1 MTNAEFLELIQ
12 RLLTQA
18 RDVNSLEEATSL
30 EHIKS
35 LPAVDEERQILVS
48 VPFRMI
54 VAYLDAAVANAQSAV
69 DAAHEA
75 AAGWAAAKKKIGTG
89 GGGSSGG
96 GGESADIDPALLAQI
111 EALVSWKPTVDDR
124 LQELYDAL
132 FPFSIKTF
140 TGGGTY
146 ELGSSQNIT
155 LTWTYAF
162 EEIDSQKINGVD
174 ITPSNTRRFTYMA
187 VNSDR
192 TYTLVAV
199 YKGKSFSKSV
209 TVLFKL
215 RKYYGTSTKTSLSNS
230 DILSFQKAWAD
241 SYTMGEVNLN
251 CSGGKYIYYIIPTS
265 KAPASLPD
273 FRVGGFSNSDWE
285 VSTMDVTNS
294 SGNQTNYTIY
304 RLRNIQTGSS
314 ISLQVK

>member
-12 RLLTQA
+12 RILTQA

-75 AAGWAAAKKKIGTG
+75 AAGWAAAKKKIGSG
-89 GGGSSGG
+89 GGG
-96 GGESADIDPALLAQI
+96 GGESADIDPDLLAQI
-111 EALVSWKPTVDDR
+111 EALVLWKPTVDDR

-187 VNSDR
+187 VSSDR

-209 TVLFKL
+209 SVSFKL
-215 RKYYGTSTKTSLSNS
+215 RKYYGTSTKTSLLNS

-241 SYTMGEVNLN
+241 GYTMGEVSMN

-285 VSTMDVTNS
+285 VSTMDVTNG
-294 SGNQTNYTIY
+294 SGLTSNYTIY

>member
-12 RLLTQA
+12 RILSQS

-35 LPAVDEERQILVS
+35 LPAVDEQRQILVS

-54 VAYLDAAVANAQSAV
+54 VAYLDAAIANAQTAI
-69 DAAHEA
+69 DAANAA
-75 AAGWAAAKKKIGTG
+75 AAGWAAARKKMGAG
-89 GGGSSGG
+89 GGSGG
-96 GGESADIDPALLAQI
+96 GGESADIDPDLLAQI
-111 EALVSWKPTVDDR
+111 EALVDWKPGVDEQ

-162 EEIDSQKINGVD
+162 DEIDSQKLNGVD
-174 ITPSNTRRFTYMA
+174 ILPLNTRRFTYTA
-187 VNSDR
+187 VTRNT
-192 TYTLVAV
+192 TYTLVVV
-199 YKGKSFSKSV
+199 YKGKSFNKSV
-209 TVLFKL
+209 SVSFKL
-215 RKYYGTSTKTSLSNS
+215 RKYYGVSAKTSLNNT
-230 DILSFQKAWAD
+230 DILSLQKAWAD
-241 SYTMGEVNLN
+241 GYTMSEVSLN
-251 CSGGKYIYYIIPTS
+251 CTGGRYIYYVIPTS
-265 KAPASLPD
+265 LAPASLPD
-273 FRVGGFSNSDWE
+273 FRVGGFSNSDWI
-285 VSTMDVTNS
+285 VDTMEVTNS
-294 SGNQTNYTIY
+294 SGYSANYTIY
-304 RLRNIQTGSS
+304 RLRNIQTGNP